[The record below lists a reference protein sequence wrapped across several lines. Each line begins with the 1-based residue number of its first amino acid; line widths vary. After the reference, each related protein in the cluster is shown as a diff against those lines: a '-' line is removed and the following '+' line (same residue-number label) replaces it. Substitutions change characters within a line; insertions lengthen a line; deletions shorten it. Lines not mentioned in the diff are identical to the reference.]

1 VRALVIDHSPI
12 DQRMLK
18 SFRYKKETSTAFPR
32 STPLI
37 SACRKN
43 LTDALSEDQAND

>member
-1 VRALVIDHSPI
+1 VRTLAIDHSPI

-18 SFRYKKETSTAFPR
+18 SFRHNKETSMVFPR
-32 STPLI
+32 FTPLI